1 MKKALDVYEELKD
14 ASEYA
19 LSDWL
24 RLPMDDDL
32 AFDLINLNAAAAYL
46 FDRLF
51 AKENAGEDVTKL
63 AQSDLMEKYDPKAL
77 SDVAT
82 DLLLRTKQ
90 ADFEKDNGDFAE
102 YYRFIIQ
109 SEDYVKEAVKDEEG
123 LLCLVYLER
132 LVSLIMKRHKDQN
145 SLRVG
150 EVVFVNLTDAWMLIY
165 KEFYGERFIG
175 LRSSPYFLGVDEAAC
190 RIRAEINE

>member
-63 AQSDLMEKYDPKAL
+63 AQSDLMEKYDPKTL
-77 SDVAT
+77 SDVAAE
-82 DLLLRTKQ
+82 LLLRTKQ

-109 SEDYVKEAVKDEEG
+109 SEDYVKEAPKDLEG

-132 LVSLIMKRHKDQN
+132 LVSLIM
-145 SLRVG
+145 
-150 EVVFVNLTDAWMLIY
+150 VFPFKTDDAR
-165 KEFYGERFIG
+165 EDGG
-175 LRSSPYFLGVDEAAC
+175 QQ
-190 RIRAEINE
+190 